1 MYNFRIKLG
10 MCKMSIVAEIFYE
23 DLIICIYLQQSTYSG
38 GKFYFKHA

>member
-10 MCKMSIVAEIFYE
+10 KMSIVAEIFYE